1 MVTHKHVDGSSP
13 LLLFFAHG
21 VQTYQSQYHQ
31 EVLYFAN
38 TLAVQTYQYRYY
50 QEVLYFCIYTRCS
63 TLTSIRKPCILLIHK
78 MFKLTSI
85 RKPCILLIHKMFK
98 LTSIRKPCIL
108 LIHKM
113 FNPYQ
118 YQEILYFVN
127 TQNVQTYQFHY
138 YQEVLLCFHHCLL

>member
-1 MVTHKHVDGSSP
+1 MVTHKNVDAFSGSSP
-13 LLLFFAHG
+13 LLLFFAHS

-85 RKPCILLIHKMFK
+85 RKPCILLIHKMF
-98 LTSIRKPCIL
+98 
-108 LIHKM
+108 
-113 FNPYQ
+113 NPYQ